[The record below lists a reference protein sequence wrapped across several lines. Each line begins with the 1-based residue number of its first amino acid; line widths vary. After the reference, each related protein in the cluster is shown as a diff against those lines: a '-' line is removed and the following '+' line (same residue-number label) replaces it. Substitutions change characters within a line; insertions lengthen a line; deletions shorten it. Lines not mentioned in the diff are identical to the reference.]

1 MQYNEN
7 YFNRALLTT
16 ISNEGEQSMTQYEF
30 HEYASVFPILEGT
43 ELEAL
48 LADIKENGQINKI
61 ILYKGKIL
69 DGRNRY
75 TVCKILGIEP
85 ETIEYTGD
93 DPLGLVISQ
102 NINRRHLDTSQR
114 AMVAAKLANLLEGRP
129 KNSAN
134 LPSFNSNSSK
144 GLQKQTDFQSANL
157 PTKNPNPTPWK
168 LSDEEIEQRKEGRS
182 EPVSQS
188 EAAEKLN
195 VSTRS
200 VTNAAKVIKNAVP
213 EVVAAVE
220 SGRLAISAAATLAE
234 KKPEQQRKI
243 LAKCEKD
250 GSGQLGKD
258 GKIRP
263 QKYQPR
269 KKTVA
274 KVPAC
279 EEEDYGDRYEEWQKD
294 LQNWRTWEPGHSP
307 KTPSPT
313 QNLLDKGILKFPL
326 PVDHQ
331 TAYQAFVDVFRS
343 QSDEVKN
350 RVIEEIHT
358 LAEIIHNL
366 ND

>member
-1 MQYNEN
+1 
-7 YFNRALLTT
+7 
-16 ISNEGEQSMTQYEF
+16 MTQYEF

-102 NINRRHLDTSQR
+102 NINRRHLTTSQR
-114 AMVAAKLANLLEGRP
+114 SVAAAKLANLAHGGDRRSE
-129 KNSAN
+129 KFQDAN
-134 LPSFNSNSSK
+134 LH
-144 GLQKQTDFQSANL
+144 LE
-157 PTKNPNPTPWK
+157 NPNPTPWK
-168 LSDEEIEQRKEGRS
+168 LSDEEMERRKEGRP

-188 EAAEKLN
+188 EAAERLN
-195 VSTRS
+195 VSPRS
-200 VTNAAKVIKNAVP
+200 VADAAKVIKNAVP

>member
-1 MQYNEN
+1 
-7 YFNRALLTT
+7 
-16 ISNEGEQSMTQYEF
+16 MTQYEF

-114 AMVAAKLANLLEGRP
+114 AMVAAKLANLTNGGDRRSE
-129 KNSAN
+129 KFHSAN
-134 LPSFNSNSSK
+134 LQN
-144 GLQKQTDFQSANL
+144 
-157 PTKNPNPTPWK
+157 
-168 LSDEEIEQRKEGRS
+168 
-182 EPVSQS
+182 VSQS
-188 EAAEKLN
+188 NAAEQLK

-200 VTNAAKVIKNAVP
+200 VADARKVVKNAVP
-213 EVVAAVE
+213 EVIAAVE
-220 SGRLAISAAATLAE
+220 SGRLAVSAAATLAE

-250 GSGQLGKD
+250 GSGRLGRD

-274 KVPAC
+274 QAPAS
-279 EEEDYGDRYEEWQKD
+279 EEEDFGDRYEEWQKD

-326 PVDHQ
+326 PVDHK
-331 TAYQAFVDVFRS
+331 TAYQAFIDVFRS
-343 QSDEVKN
+343 QPDEVKN
-350 RVIEEIHT
+350 RVIEEILA